1 MNGGVGMIF
10 RKKTFVG
17 FILLI
22 LTVLVVCTYIMAF
35 GARRKEPE
43 KAKLVMK
50 NYGTTSVGL
59 VYRR

>member
-1 MNGGVGMIF
+1 MIF